1 MKKISILILA
11 MLWALFCS
19 CSKNIPLSAIEFIQ
33 YDKPVANLEY
43 ASLSYTKDGSEW
55 GIFGQVDYPEQLP
68 GATDDEV
75 IFMGYGYLNDYVKVK
90 SDNHLDFIIPKDM
103 LGDYDGDFRNLL
115 NSPRCYLISSVNL
128 TDIRSLLNSSNYLI
142 SNVNPLSESTHTHYN
157 LFSPDNEIDVDASD
171 LYDATVKVRKGD
183 EVVSWKRL
191 NRNVRYLFYLMR
203 VGVFNSLS
211 CYSGFVSDD
220 QIEKLF
226 IESIPSEFYV
236 RVACPLYK

>member
-19 CSKNIPLSAIEFIQ
+19 CSKNVPLSAIEFIQ

-55 GIFGQVDYPEQLP
+55 GIFGQVDYPEQLSS
-68 GATDDEV
+68 ATDDEV

-191 NRNVRYLFYLMR
+191 NRNVRYVFYLMR

>member
-55 GIFGQVDYPEQLP
+55 GIFGQVAYPEQLSS
-68 GATDDEV
+68 ATDDEV

-103 LGDYDGDFRNLL
+103 LGDYDGDFRSLL

>member
-55 GIFGQVDYPEQLP
+55 GIFGQVDYPEQLSS
-68 GATDDEV
+68 ATDDEV

-103 LGDYDGDFRNLL
+103 LGDYDGDFRSLL

>member
-55 GIFGQVDYPEQLP
+55 GIFGQVDYPEQLSS
-68 GATDDEV
+68 ATDDEV

>member
-75 IFMGYGYLNDYVKVK
+75 IFIGYGYLNDYVKVK

-103 LGDYDGDFRNLL
+103 LGDYDGDFRSLL

-157 LFSPDNEIDVDASD
+157 LFRPDNEIDVDASD

>member
-55 GIFGQVDYPEQLP
+55 CIFGQVDYPEQLP

-103 LGDYDGDFRNLL
+103 LGDYDGDFRSLL
-115 NSPRCYLISSVNL
+115 NSPRCYLITSVNL

-203 VGVFNSLS
+203 VGVFNGLS

>member
-55 GIFGQVDYPEQLP
+55 GIFGQVDYPEQLSS
-68 GATDDEV
+68 ATDDEV

-103 LGDYDGDFRNLL
+103 LGDYDGDFRSLL

-142 SNVNPLSESTHTHYN
+142 SNVNPLSESAHTHYN